1 MSVYSISSMNNT
13 ACVRIEVF
21 TVMKMVFLGVIPMF
35 LEKHAMCIYKAE
47 DGNIGI
53 YL

>member
-21 TVMKMVFLGVIPMF
+21 TVMKMKIPMF